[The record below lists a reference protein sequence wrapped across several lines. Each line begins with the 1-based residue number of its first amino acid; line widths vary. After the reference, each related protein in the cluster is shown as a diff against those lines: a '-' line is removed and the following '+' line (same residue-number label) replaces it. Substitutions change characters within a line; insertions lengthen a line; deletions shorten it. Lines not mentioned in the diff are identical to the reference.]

1 MPVTMQQVRKALDPD
16 EPDYDKAAELGP
28 QALPHLETLI
38 EGDDIGLAS
47 KAASLA
53 GRIRDERSVAVLDKA
68 ASHGDARVRV
78 AAAAAARGLPA
89 AGASEVLS
97 RLVTDRDV
105 GVQKHALRSVP
116 TRATPEL
123 RQKIESLKGRR
134 GAAPLD
140 GLIDETLSR
149 VQAG

>member
-1 MPVTMQQVRKALDPD
+1 MEQVRKALDPD
-16 EPDYDKAAELGP
+16 EPDYDKAAQLGP
-28 QALPHLETLI
+28 DALPHLEVLVGG
-38 EGDDIGLAS
+38 EDIGLAS

-78 AAAAAARGLPA
+78 AAAAAAKGLPA
-89 AGASEVLS
+89 SGASRVLE
-97 RLVTDRDV
+97 RLVADRDI

-116 TRATPEL
+116 TRASAEL

-134 GAAPLD
+134 GIAPLD
-140 GLIDETLSR
+140 PLIDETLKR
-149 VQAG
+149 VQPG